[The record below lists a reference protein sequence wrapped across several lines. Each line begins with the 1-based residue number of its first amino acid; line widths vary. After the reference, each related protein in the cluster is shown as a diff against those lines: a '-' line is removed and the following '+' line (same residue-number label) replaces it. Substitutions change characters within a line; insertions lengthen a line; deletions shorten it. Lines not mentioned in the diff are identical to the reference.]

1 MDTASPEKPMLTVAL
16 DVPSAYILADQAAII
31 QDLQF
36 VMDGCKRLLA
46 ELAKP
51 EEDRDPLLPL
61 AIWTSSVIAYT
72 RCFSKGKRFGLTTED
87 VQKLPLHGAVMKF
100 HKWITEERSKLTAHS
115 ANPFEVAKVAAALSP
130 AEQQKRRVEGIVI
143 FATSHIVID
152 DVGVRQLGGL
162 ASELAKQT
170 AEKAQEQQD
179 VVLKEAQQLSI
190 DSLYKLPPLGTLGG
204 TEDAAKTGAGPAEAG
219 ETDPAAEES
228 GAGDDASS

>member
-1 MDTASPEKPMLTVAL
+1 VVNDMDAPSPEKPMLTVAL

-36 VMDGCKRLLA
+36 VMDCCKRLLT

-51 EEDRDPLLPL
+51 EEDRDTVLPL
-61 AIWTSSVIAYT
+61 AIWSSAVIAYT
-72 RCFSKGKRFGLTTED
+72 RCFGKGKRFGLSTED

-100 HKWITEERSKLTAHS
+100 HKWIIEERGKLTAHS
-115 ANPFEVAKVAAALSP
+115 ANPFEVAKVAAALTMP
-130 AEQQKRRVEGIVI
+130 EQKERRVEGIVI

-179 VVLKEAQQLSI
+179 IVLSDAQQLNI
-190 DSLYKLPPLGTLGG
+190 DSLYKLPPLRTWPPSDD
-204 TEDAAKTGAGPAEAG
+204 EAEAEAEAEAG
-219 ETDPAAEES
+219 AGAEAEEP
-228 GAGDDASS
+228 GAGAW

>member
-1 MDTASPEKPMLTVAL
+1 MDAALPDKPMLTVAL

-36 VMDGCKRLLA
+36 VMDCCKRLLA

-51 EEDRDPLLPL
+51 EEDRDTILPL
-61 AIWTSSVIAYT
+61 AIWSSAVVAYT
-72 RCFSKGKRFGLTTED
+72 RCFGKGKRFGLTTED

-100 HKWITEERSKLTAHS
+100 HKWIIEERNKLTAHS
-115 ANPFEVAKVAAALSP
+115 ANPFEIAKVAAALSVP
-130 AEQQKRRVEGIVI
+130 EQKERRVEGIVI

-179 VVLKEAQQLSI
+179 VVLSDAQQLNI
-190 DSLYKLPPLGTLGG
+190 DSLYKLPPLRTWPPADD
-204 TEDAAKTGAGPAEAG
+204 DAEEAG
-219 ETDPAAEES
+219 
-228 GAGDDASS
+228 DAPEVS

>member
-1 MDTASPEKPMLTVAL
+1 MDAASPDKPMLTVAL

-51 EEDRDPLLPL
+51 EEERDPLLPL
-61 AIWTSSVIAYT
+61 AIWSSAVVTYT

-100 HKWITEERSKLTAHS
+100 HKWILEERNKMTAHS
-115 ANPFEVAKVAAALSP
+115 ANPFEIAKVAAALTP
-130 AEQQKRRVEGIVI
+130 AEKDKRRVEGIVI
-143 FATSHIVID
+143 YATSHIVID

-179 VVLKEAQQLSI
+179 VVLKDAQKLSLE
-190 DSLYKLPPLGTLGG
+190 SLYKLPPLRTLGEA
-204 TEDAAKTGAGPAEAG
+204 EDPSEAD
-219 ETDPAAEES
+219 T
-228 GAGDDASS
+228 AGDDAS

>member
-1 MDTASPEKPMLTVAL
+1 MDAASPDKPMLTVAL

-51 EEDRDPLLPL
+51 EEERDPLLPL
-61 AIWTSSVIAYT
+61 AIWSSAVVTYT

-100 HKWITEERSKLTAHS
+100 HKWILEERNKMTAHS
-115 ANPFEVAKVAAALSP
+115 ANPFEIAKVAAALNPETP
-130 AEQQKRRVEGIVI
+130 AEKDKRRVEGIVI
-143 FATSHIVID
+143 YATSHIVID

-179 VVLKEAQQLSI
+179 VVLKDAQQLNI
-190 DSLYKLPPLGTLGG
+190 DSLYKLPPLRTWPPAPDTG
-204 TEDAAKTGAGPAEAG
+204 DAGQAGDTGAEG
-219 ETDPAAEES
+219 D
-228 GAGDDASS
+228 AGDEASS

>member
-1 MDTASPEKPMLTVAL
+1 MDAALPDKPMLTVAL
-16 DVPSAYILADQAAII
+16 DVPSAYLLADQAAII

-36 VMDGCKRLLA
+36 VMDCCKRLLA

-51 EEDRDPLLPL
+51 EEDRDTILPL
-61 AIWTSSVIAYT
+61 AIWSSAVVAYT
-72 RCFSKGKRFGLTTED
+72 RCFGKGKRFGLTTED

-100 HKWITEERSKLTAHS
+100 HKWIFEERNKLTAHS
-115 ANPFEVAKVAAALSP
+115 ANPFEIAKVAAALSVP
-130 AEQQKRRVEGIVI
+130 EQKERRVEGIVI

-179 VVLKEAQQLSI
+179 VVLSDAQQLNI
-190 DSLYKLPPLGTLGG
+190 DSLYKLPPLRTWP
-204 TEDAAKTGAGPAEAG
+204 PA
-219 ETDPAAEES
+219 DDDAEE
-228 GAGDDASS
+228 ADDAPEVS

>member
-1 MDTASPEKPMLTVAL
+1 MDAALPSKPVLTVAL

-61 AIWTSSVIAYT
+61 AIWTSTVIAYT

-87 VQKLPLHGAVMKF
+87 VEKLPLHGAVMKF
-100 HKWITEERSKLTAHS
+100 HKWILEERNKLTAHS
-115 ANPFEVAKVAAALSP
+115 ANPLEIAKVAAALTP
-130 AEQQKRRVEGIVI
+130 PEKINRQVEGIVI

-179 VVLKEAQQLSI
+179 VVLKDAQKLSME
-190 DSLYKLPPLGTLGG
+190 SLYKLPPLRTLGG
-204 TEDAAKTGAGPAEAG
+204 TEDTSQADT
-219 ETDPAAEES
+219 
-228 GAGDDASS
+228 AGDDASS

>member
-1 MDTASPEKPMLTVAL
+1 VIDDMDAASPEKPMLTVAL

-36 VMDGCKRLLA
+36 VMDCCKRLLT

-51 EEDRDPLLPL
+51 EEDRDTILPL
-61 AIWTSSVIAYT
+61 AIWSSAVVAYT
-72 RCFSKGKRFGLTTED
+72 RCFGKGKRFGLTTDD

-100 HKWITEERSKLTAHS
+100 HKWIIEERNKLTAHS
-115 ANPFEVAKVAAALSP
+115 ANPFEVAKVAAALSRP
-130 AEQQKRRVEGIVI
+130 EEKERRVEGIVI

-179 VVLKEAQQLSI
+179 VVLSDAQQLNM
-190 DSLYKLPPLGTLGG
+190 DSLYKLPPLRTWPPGS
-204 TEDAAKTGAGPAEAG
+204 EDAEAEAA
-219 ETDPAAEES
+219 EAEEPDA
-228 GAGDDASS
+228 GAS

>member
-1 MDTASPEKPMLTVAL
+1 MNAASPEKPMLTVAL

-36 VMDGCKRLLA
+36 VMDCCKRLLT

-51 EEDRDPLLPL
+51 EEDRDTILPL
-61 AIWTSSVIAYT
+61 AIWSSAVVAYT
-72 RCFSKGKRFGLTTED
+72 RCFGKGKRFGLTTDD

-100 HKWITEERSKLTAHS
+100 HKWIIEERNKLTAHS
-115 ANPFEVAKVAAALSP
+115 ANPFEVAKVAAALSRP
-130 AEQQKRRVEGIVI
+130 EEKERRVEGIVI

-179 VVLKEAQQLSI
+179 VVLSDAQQLNI
-190 DSLYKLPPLGTLGG
+190 DGLYKLPPLRTWPPGG
-204 TEDAAKTGAGPAEAG
+204 EEAEA
-219 ETDPAAEES
+219 EAEEPDA
-228 GAGDDASS
+228 GAS

>member
-1 MDTASPEKPMLTVAL
+1 VVNDMDAPSPEKPMLTVAL

-36 VMDGCKRLLA
+36 VMDCCKRLLT

-51 EEDRDPLLPL
+51 EEDRDTVLPL
-61 AIWTSSVIAYT
+61 AIWSSAVIAYT
-72 RCFSKGKRFGLTTED
+72 RCFGKGKRFGLSTED

-100 HKWITEERSKLTAHS
+100 HKWIIEERGKLTAHS
-115 ANPFEVAKVAAALSP
+115 ANPFEVAKVAAALTMP
-130 AEQQKRRVEGIVI
+130 EQKERRVEGIVI

-179 VVLKEAQQLSI
+179 IVLSDAQQLNI
-190 DSLYKLPPLGTLGG
+190 DSLYKLPPLRTWPPSDD
-204 TEDAAKTGAGPAEAG
+204 EAEAG
-219 ETDPAAEES
+219 AGAEAEAEEP
-228 GAGDDASS
+228 GAGAW